1 MATKTAA
8 EPVIATKAIDRDWIA
23 TEFFKGID
31 AEAQMA
37 HDAQAH
43 AGALPEPALNVLYG
57 QIAEAD
63 LRHRD
68 AVETV
73 AVRYGRTPGQGHGL
87 ATNIGET
94 LGRLKDKVTGLG
106 SNPLERLG
114 HDLSAKANALHW
126 YAAWVHT
133 FAAIGDTESA
143 RELAAILTE
152 EKAHHEALQE
162 VLNRLVEE
170 GARGAASK

>member
-1 MATKTAA
+1 MATKTAISEA
-8 EPVIATKAIDRDWIA
+8 ATAKIDRAWIA
-23 TEFFKGID
+23 TEFAKGVD

-37 HDAQAH
+37 HDAEAH
-43 AGALPEPALNVLYG
+43 ANTPPEPAIGVLYA

-63 LRHRD
+63 HRHRD

-73 AVRYGRTPGQGHGL
+73 AVRYGHTPGQGHGL
-87 ATNIGET
+87 ASGIGET
-94 LGRLKDKVTGLG
+94 LGRLKDKVTGIG
-106 SNPLERLG
+106 SSPLEHLG
-114 HDLSAKANALHW
+114 HDLAAKANAMHW

-133 FAAIGDTESA
+133 FEAIGDTESA

-152 EKAHHEALQE
+152 EKAHNEALQQ
-162 VLNRLVEE
+162 VLNRLVEQ